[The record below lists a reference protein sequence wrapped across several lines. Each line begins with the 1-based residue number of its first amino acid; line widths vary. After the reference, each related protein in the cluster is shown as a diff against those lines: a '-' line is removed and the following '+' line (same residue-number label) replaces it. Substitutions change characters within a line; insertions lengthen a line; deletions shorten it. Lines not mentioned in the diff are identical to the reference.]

1 MRAWYCALLLAL
13 ASCGATAAQAPGQAA
28 KQPPPG
34 EPAWVDPD
42 KGEPAG
48 TKYRT
53 FFSKTLGADVSYL
66 IYLPP
71 EYEAAGQK
79 RFPVVYWL
87 HGLGGNQRGGAVFV
101 SVLNEAIKAGRAPAM
116 IAVLVN
122 GMRDSRYVDSADGQ
136 RPVETV
142 IVKDLLPHIDNAYR
156 TTGNRE
162 GRAIEGYSM
171 GGFGA
176 ARLGFKFPDLFG
188 AVSIMAGALMDNES
202 AASMRPELF
211 QKNFGGDLKYFRAAS
226 PWTLV
231 ENNADGLRGRTFV
244 RIGVGKEDN
253 LMERNEKYHKL
264 LERLG
269 IEHEFFVV
277 PGVAHNGALFY
288 KTLGTEHFRFYQKA
302 FAPGKK

>member
-1 MRAWYCALLLAL
+1 
-13 ASCGATAAQAPGQAA
+13 
-28 KQPPPG
+28 
-34 EPAWVDPD
+34 
-42 KGEPAG
+42 
-48 TKYRT
+48 
-53 FFSKTLGADVSYL
+53 
-66 IYLPP
+66 
-71 EYEAAGQK
+71 
-79 RFPVVYWL
+79 
-87 HGLGGNQRGGAVFV
+87 
-101 SVLNEAIKAGRAPAM
+101 M

-156 TTGNRE
+156 TNGSRE

-176 ARLGFKFPDLFG
+176 ARLGFKFPGLFG
-188 AVSIMAGALMDNES
+188 AVSIMAGALMDDES
-202 AASMRPELF
+202 APSTRSELF

-253 LMERNEKYHKL
+253 LLERNEKYHKL

-288 KTLGTEHFRFYQKA
+288 KTLGTEHFRFYDRA
-302 FAPGKK
+302 FQPRAR